1 MSETKPHTPMATFH
15 IDDRT
20 FEYPVLTGTLGNRS
34 IDISKLYTQSG
45 VTMLDP
51 AFGNTAESVSNITY
65 IDGENGKLLYR
76 GYRVEELAE
85 RCRFLE
91 VAYLLI
97 YGDLPNEEQF
107 NRFRDEIRY
116 HTMMP
121 EGMRRQF
128 EGFPQHAHPMAILG
142 SMTGALAVL
151 YSDCLDPKDPDHRKL
166 AIHRAMG
173 KLPTIAAYSY
183 KQSSGQPFMYPRN
196 DLNYVENFLQ
206 MMFGTPCETY
216 QVDSV
221 YAEALNVLLIL
232 HADHGQNCSTS
243 SVRMVG
249 SSNVDLFSALSAG
262 VCALWGA
269 LHGGAN
275 EACIRM
281 LEKIE
286 QDGRDLGKYIAK
298 AKDSNDPFRLMGFGH
313 RIYKNHDPRARIIKR
328 IADKVLTR
336 LKIRDPL
343 FDLAM
348 ELEEYA
354 LKDPYFVERRLYPNV
369 DFYSGIIY
377 KALGIPP
384 QMFTVLFAL
393 GRLPGWIAHWLE
405 MHVSPN
411 PRIHRPRQLYRG
423 PGEREFVAMP
433 QRPGAPYTVGPAT
446 MGTALD
452 TSVNAES

>member
-1 MSETKPHTPMATFH
+1 MSDATRKTDMATLRL
-15 IDDRT
+15 DDQT
-20 FEYPVLTGTLGNRS
+20 LEYPVLTGTLGNRS
-34 IDISKLYTQSG
+34 VDISKLYGQTG

-51 AFGNTAESVSNITY
+51 AFGNTAESISNITY
-65 IDGENGKLLYR
+65 IDGEHGKLLYR

-97 YGDLPNEEQF
+97 YGDLPNDEQF
-107 NRFRDEIRY
+107 EMFREQIRR
-116 HTMMP
+116 HTMLP

-128 EGFPQHAHPMAILG
+128 EGFPQYAQPMAILS
-142 SMTGALAVL
+142 SMTGALAIW
-151 YSDCLDPKDPDHRKL
+151 YSDCLEPKDPAHREL
-166 AIHRAMG
+166 ALIRVMG
-173 KLPTIAAYSY
+173 KLPTIAAYSH
-183 KQSSGQPFMYPRN
+183 KQSSGQPLMYPRN

-206 MMFGTPCETY
+206 MMFGTPCEPY
-216 QVDSV
+216 QVDPV
-221 YAEALNVLLIL
+221 YAEALNTLLIL

-281 LEKIE
+281 LEQIE

-298 AKDSNDPFRLMGFGH
+298 AKNSDDSFRLMGFGH
-313 RIYKNHDPRARIIKR
+313 RIYKNHDPRARIIKGV
-328 IADKVLTR
+328 ADKVLTR

-354 LKDPYFVERRLYPNV
+354 LKDSYFIERKLYPNV

-384 QMFTVLFAL
+384 QMFTVLFAM

-405 MHVSPN
+405 MHISPN
-411 PRIHRPRQLYRG
+411 ARIHRPRQLYRG
-423 PGEREFVAMP
+423 SPERNFLPISE
-433 QRPGAPYTVGPAT
+433 RPGAPFSVGPAT
-446 MGTALD
+446 LGASLD
-452 TSVNAES
+452 GSVNTES